1 MNLGQSS
8 RWGGHRL
15 VLWLANCYFSLAAGH
30 VALLHFVLGLTRIEL
45 VVADLKAL
53 APDSILARD
62 STDPSACG
70 GTYYKGPAESRSGL
84 RRSHSPAQ
92 CAFWPKGKSIFGTDG
107 Q

>member
-15 VLWLANCYFSLAAGH
+15 VLWLASCYFSLAAGH
-30 VALLHFVLGLTRIEL
+30 VALLHFVLGLARIEL

-62 STDPSACG
+62 
-70 GTYYKGPAESRSGL
+70 KL
-84 RRSHSPAQ
+84 
-92 CAFWPKGKSIFGTDG
+92 
-107 Q
+107 